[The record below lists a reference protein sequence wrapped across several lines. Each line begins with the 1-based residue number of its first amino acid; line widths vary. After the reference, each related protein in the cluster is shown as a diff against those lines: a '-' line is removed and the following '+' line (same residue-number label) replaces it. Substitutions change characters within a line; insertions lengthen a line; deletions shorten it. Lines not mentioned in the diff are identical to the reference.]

1 MSSRQARPKI
11 LRVGTQN
18 AVVSLDPQRAHD
30 FTSHAILAQV
40 FDAPYVRRGDRFDP
54 VLVRGAPVRR
64 DARAFEV
71 TIDTSLRFS
80 DGSPLTA
87 ADVATSVAPALAALD
102 VTVISQG
109 PTLVLESAN
118 WRHRVEVLLSA
129 SGARVAK
136 RTAAG
141 MVGTG
146 AFALAETTPELVRL
160 VRNPHARRPAA
171 LDGVEF
177 RWFSHGAS
185 GRPDALLAAIGRGE
199 IDFSFALSRDDV
211 QSLDGVRKLYQ
222 PGMSTAFVAL
232 NTAQPALADVVIRR
246 AIARALDRQ
255 RLAEACYSNP
265 AAFVARSLLPPALGR
280 GNDGLRHDLAAAREL
295 LGARAVPQRLRLLQ
309 VWGPRPYLP
318 RPDAVAAGI
327 ADQLGK
333 LGIAVIVTVARDGED
348 FAARLA
354 AGDFELV
361 LGGWVAESEDPVDYL
376 EALVS
381 SSAIP
386 GRGHLPVA
394 ASNYARWVDPVVDA
408 LLGEARLG
416 QPTAIDDL
424 LARVA
429 SQVPFVPL
437 MHGPR
442 VVVHS
447 WRVKGYDPEASVI
460 PELSTLDV
468 PPDSPSGSAGG
479 DG

>member
-1 MSSRQARPKI
+1 MAPINEARAKI

-30 FTSHAILAQV
+30 FTSHVILAQV
-40 FDAPYVRRGDRFDP
+40 FEAPYARRGDRFEP
-54 VLVRGAPVRR
+54 VLVRGAPTRR
-64 DARAFEV
+64 DARTFECTV
-71 TIDTSLRFS
+71 DTSLRFS

-87 ADVATSVAPALAALD
+87 DDVASAVAPALASLD
-102 VTVISQG
+102 VTASAQG
-109 PTLVLESAN
+109 TSLVLESSS

-129 SGARVAK
+129 AGARVAK
-136 RTAAG
+136 RTSAG
-141 MVGTG
+141 MLGTG
-146 AFALAETTPELVRL
+146 SFALAETTSEVVRL
-160 VRNPHARRPAA
+160 VRNPHARRPPAI
-171 LDGVEF
+171 DGVEF
-177 RWFSHGAS
+177 RWFSHAVN
-185 GRPDALLAAIGRGE
+185 GRPEALLAALGRGE
-199 IDFSFALSRDDV
+199 VDFTFALSRDDV

-222 PGMSTAFVAL
+222 PGTSTAFL
-232 NTAQPALADVVIRR
+232 SMNTASVALADPVIRR
-246 AIARALDRQ
+246 ALARALDRQ
-255 RLAEACYSNP
+255 RLTELCYSNP

-295 LGARAVPQRLRLLQ
+295 LGQRPVPPRLRLLQ

-327 ADQLGK
+327 AEQLGK
-333 LGIAVIVTVARDGED
+333 LGTKVAITVARDGED
-348 FAARLA
+348 FATRVA

-361 LGGWVAESEDPVDYL
+361 LGGWVAETEDPVDYL
-376 EALVS
+376 EAVLAA
-381 SSAIP
+381 SAIP

-394 ASNYARWVDPVVDA
+394 ASNYARWVDPIADA

-416 QPTAIDDL
+416 QPTAIDDV

-429 SQVPFVPL
+429 SEVPLVPL

-460 PELSTLDV
+460 PEMGALEL
-468 PPDSPSGSAGG
+468 G